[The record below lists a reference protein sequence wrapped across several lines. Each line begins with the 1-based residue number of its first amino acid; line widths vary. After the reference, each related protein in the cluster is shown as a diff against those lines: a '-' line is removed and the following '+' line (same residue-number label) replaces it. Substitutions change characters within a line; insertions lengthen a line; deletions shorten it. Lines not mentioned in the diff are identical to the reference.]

1 MPIVAAQGFSEFS
14 LEEIAKRADVTRNLL
29 YRYFPRGRPDVVAAV
44 VSEAG
49 RQLTRDWVTDPDLS
63 LEERLQANTARVA
76 EHAFGPSD
84 AWRIHRK
91 ARAADQPEINQLVNG
106 YLDTVVANVSRNN
119 LGTADPP
126 LPVRLSIDAFIAFG
140 ETLIDEARDTKIP
153 REQIAQILIETLV
166 AALQSAQA
174 VARDPGRPQPL
185 E

>member
-1 MPIVAAQGFSEFS
+1 MPVVAEEGLSEFS
-14 LEEIAKRADVTRNLL
+14 LEEIAARADITRNNL
-29 YRYFPRGRPDVVAAV
+29 YRYFPRGRPDIVVEV
-44 VSEAG
+44 VREAG
-49 RQLTRDWVTDPDLS
+49 RQLTGGWVTDPDLS
-63 LEERLQANTARVA
+63 LEDRLQANMAHVA

-91 ARAADQPEINQLVNG
+91 ARAADRPEITQIVNE
-106 YLDTVVANVSRNN
+106 YLEAVVANVALNN